1 MRIVHL
7 STIHQAL
14 DVRIFYKECQTL
26 AKAGYEVHLLVPNP
40 PAEQLEGVCFHAIDK
55 VTNHPRLIRIWRRLS
70 SAYKIAKS
78 LQADVYHFHDPEL
91 IPVGIFLQRLGAKV
105 IYDVHED
112 SPWEAI
118 SLSKNNLVLG
128 WLRFS
133 IWTILEGIA
142 KAHLD
147 AFICVTPHIA
157 QKFPSAKMTVVAN
170 FPLIAELQAEGQ
182 INIANTEENI
192 VIYAG
197 GIAEIRGIRQM
208 VEAMEFLPKSLTAKL
223 LLLGE
228 FSSLDM
234 QNEVEKIPGWQQVEF
249 LGWQSR
255 QSVVQYL
262 AKSKVGLV
270 LFHPKRDHLEALPNK
285 LFEYMAA
292 GLPVVASNFALWREI
307 IEDIGCGLVV
317 NPLDCQEIAQS
328 IQYLLENPEIAVA
341 MGKRGR
347 EAVINRYNWDI
358 ESKKLLKLYTKI
370 EIL

>member
-7 STIHQAL
+7 STIHRAL

-40 PAEQLEGVCFHAIDK
+40 PAQQLEGVFFHAIDK
-55 VTNHPRLIRIWRRLS
+55 VTNYPRLVRTWRRLS
-70 SAYKIAKS
+70 SAYQIAKS

-91 IPVGIFLQRLGAKV
+91 IPVGILLQRLGAKV

-118 SLSKNNLVLG
+118 SLSKNHPVLG
-128 WLRFS
+128 WLRFG

-142 KAHLD
+142 KASLN

-157 QKFPSAKMTVVAN
+157 QKFPSAKTSVVAN
-170 FPLIAELQAEGQ
+170 FPLTAELQAVHEVNLAHPQ
-182 INIANTEENI
+182 ENI

-197 GIAEIRGIRQM
+197 GIAEIRGIREM
-208 VEAMEFLPKSLTAKL
+208 VGAMELLPRTLAVKL

-228 FSSLDM
+228 FPSPEL
-234 QNEVEKIPGWQQVEF
+234 QTEVEKLPGWQQVEF

-255 QSVVQYL
+255 QSVVQHL
-262 AKSKVGLV
+262 AQSKVGLV

-292 GLPVVASNFALWREI
+292 GLPVVASNFPLWREI

-317 NPLDCQEIAQS
+317 NPLDPQEIAQS
-328 IQYLLENPEIAVA
+328 MQYLLENPDVAAA
-341 MGKRGR
+341 MGQRGR
-347 EAVINRYNWDI
+347 EAVINQYNWEI
-358 ESKKLLKLYTKI
+358 ESQKLLKVYTQVKA
-370 EIL
+370 